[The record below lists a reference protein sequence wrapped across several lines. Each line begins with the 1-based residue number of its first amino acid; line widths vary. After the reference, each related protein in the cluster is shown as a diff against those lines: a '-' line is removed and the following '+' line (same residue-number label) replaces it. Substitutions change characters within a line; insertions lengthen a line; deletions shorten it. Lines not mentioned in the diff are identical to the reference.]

1 MKTRHP
7 KQECTARLHAL
18 CNTDHVLHTELVRHG
33 VVDHELHF
41 TDVALNP
48 LEVCE
53 GEGKRGHEWQ
63 KGATLNE
70 TSRRY

>member
-1 MKTRHP
+1 MLGK
-7 KQECTARLHAL
+7 
-18 CNTDHVLHTELVRHG
+18 TDHVLHAELVRHG

-53 GEGKRGHEWQ
+53 GGRKRRHERH
-63 KGATLNE
+63 KGARLNE